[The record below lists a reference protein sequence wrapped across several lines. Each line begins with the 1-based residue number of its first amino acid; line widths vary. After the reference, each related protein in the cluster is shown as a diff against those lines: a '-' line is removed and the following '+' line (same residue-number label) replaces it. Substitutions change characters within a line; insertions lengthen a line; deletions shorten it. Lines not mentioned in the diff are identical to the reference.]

1 MEGFDGQEVCVVN
14 DGNDECALGVEV
26 AGLGDEAGLAFV
38 VVAGGFELHG
48 GAEQAQEVVPGVQG
62 AVDDGRDP
70 LFGIVAGDGV
80 FEDGL
85 AGAGFAKDEA
95 EAALAVVDLED
106 VEVALLVLHEG
117 GVLIKGEGVAGE
129 AEVGA
134 DHDGCQLLVI
144 GYQLSVISYQLSVIS
159 YQLSVIGLESDVGAA
174 VVGDGVEKGGV
185 AKADAV
191 LIDGG
196 GKAGVAVVADGDGF
210 VAHVA
215 GGFVAAGVE
224 AEGVVDADFA
234 GVLKHE
240 EFGGIRVA
248 GEIADAVQIKAEAVD
263 GFHAEGGVDAVV
275 IGGFEP
281 FNEGG
286 VEVAQGVDVGEVAG
300 EELVAHGAE
309 EAFDLAFGGRRAR
322 GCG

>member
-1 MEGFDGQEVCVVN
+1 M
-14 DGNDECALGVEV
+14 
-26 AGLGDEAGLAFV
+26 
-38 VVAGGFELHG
+38 
-48 GAEQAQEVVPGVQG
+48 
-62 AVDDGRDP
+62 
-70 LFGIVAGDGV
+70 
-80 FEDGL
+80 
-85 AGAGFAKDEA
+85 
-95 EAALAVVDLED
+95 
-106 VEVALLVLHEG
+106 
-117 GVLIKGEGVAGE
+117 
-129 AEVGA
+129 
-134 DHDGCQLLVI
+134 
-144 GYQLSVISYQLSVIS
+144 
-159 YQLSVIGLESDVGAA
+159 
-174 VVGDGVEKGGV
+174 
-185 AKADAV
+185 
-191 LIDGG
+191 
-196 GKAGVAVVADGDGF
+196 AVVADGDGF

-309 EAFDLAFGGRRAR
+309 EAFDFAFGGRRAR